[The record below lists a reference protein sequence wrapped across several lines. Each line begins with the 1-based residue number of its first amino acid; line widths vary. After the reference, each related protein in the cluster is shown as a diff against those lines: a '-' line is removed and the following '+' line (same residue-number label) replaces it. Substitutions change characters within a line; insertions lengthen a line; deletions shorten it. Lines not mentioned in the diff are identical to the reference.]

1 MNNQHRNKF
10 FGGEVDWFTVLIWL
24 LLCIIG
30 WFNIHAAV
38 FDPEH
43 PGLFSME
50 TNYGKQSIYIFSAML
65 LAVVLLIVDAKL
77 DRSFSSIL
85 FVISILLLVTLL
97 NVGRIVGR
105 NQAWIPLGS
114 FRLQPSD

>member
-1 MNNQHRNKF
+1 MNNPHRNKF
-10 FGGEVDWFTVLIWL
+10 FGGEVDWFTVLLWL

-65 LAVVLLIVDAKL
+65 LQSSYSLWMP
-77 DRSFSSIL
+77 SFTALSPPYYTSSPSCCWL
-85 FVISILLLVTLL
+85 RCSSWGAMW
-97 NVGRIVGR
+97 VGTRHGF
-105 NQAWIPLGS
+105 P
-114 FRLQPSD
+114 